1 MNDSKNQTTRKMTPK
16 ELVEEYDRVSKEV
29 GLLEKYR
36 SNLSKKITEYMTA
49 KDLTQ
54 LEGHEHTIKL
64 HHSSREILT
73 KNSVPPEL
81 WAQYAVQIT
90 YPRLYVTTTKGK
102 SAKHTNTPEP
112 APSTTNRRGA
122 KKN

>member
-1 MNDSKNQTTRKMTPK
+1 MSDHQTTRKMTPK
-16 ELVEEYDRVSKEV
+16 ELVEEYDRVSKEA

-36 SNLSKKITEYMTA
+36 SSLSKKITEYMTS
-49 KDLTQ
+49 KDLAQ

-81 WAQYAVQIT
+81 WTQYAVQIT
-90 YPRLYVTTTKGK
+90 YPRLYVTTTKSRG
-102 SAKHTNTPEP
+102 AKRANTPEP
-112 APSTTNRRGA
+112 ATNRRGA